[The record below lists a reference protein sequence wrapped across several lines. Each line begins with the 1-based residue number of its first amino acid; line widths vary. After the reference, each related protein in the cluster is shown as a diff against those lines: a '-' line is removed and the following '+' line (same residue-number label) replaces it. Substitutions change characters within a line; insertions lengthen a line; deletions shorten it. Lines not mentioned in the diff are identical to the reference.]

1 MEVTGKKKNEQ
12 KAHGSSQ
19 GSDLPSL
26 HIFWGPRKA
35 VTFLCQVGGAPD
47 HLQAGDSLVS
57 RGGWEKPR
65 SRVGATKG
73 GRAGPAAQRGHGL
86 VASHLQPVHGS

>member
-1 MEVTGKKKNEQ
+1 MLPGRCEGRPRGRETRVCHQTNKDKWMEVTGKKKNEQ

-26 HIFWGPRKA
+26 HIFGGPRKA

-47 HLQAGDSLVS
+47 HLQAGDSL
-57 RGGWEKPR
+57 GFPWWLGEAK
-65 SRVGATKG
+65 T
-73 GRAGPAAQRGHGL
+73 
-86 VASHLQPVHGS
+86 